1 VEREKK
7 RKTKWV
13 SHVVHSEE
21 EDPKTN

>member
-13 SHVVHSEE
+13 SQVVHSEE